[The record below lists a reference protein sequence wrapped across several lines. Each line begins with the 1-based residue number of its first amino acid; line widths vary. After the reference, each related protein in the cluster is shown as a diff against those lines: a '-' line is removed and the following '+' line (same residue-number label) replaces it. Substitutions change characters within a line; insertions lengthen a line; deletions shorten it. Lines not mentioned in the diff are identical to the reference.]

1 MSLGINA
8 GVSGLGGLLSVSA
21 LAWKT
26 YKACKES
33 SDEFKA
39 ISTEVSSLHIVLKEI
54 EENLQQ
60 SKLRPDGGA
69 EILRL
74 GRGCSDVLRDLE
86 ALLSKYKSLSTQSQR
101 TWDRMRF
108 GWEDINALRV
118 RLVSNITLLTAFN
131 TSLIK

>member
-1 MSLGINA
+1 MNLGIST
-8 GVSGLGGLLSVSA
+8 GVGALFSVSS

-33 SDEFKA
+33 PDGFKA

-60 SKLRPDGGA
+60 SRLRPAREA
-69 EILRL
+69 EMLRL
-74 GRGCSDVLRDLE
+74 GRGCSDVLEDLE
-86 ALLSKYKSLSTQSQR
+86 ALLLKYKSLSTQSQR

-108 GWEDINALRV
+108 GWEDVNAIRV